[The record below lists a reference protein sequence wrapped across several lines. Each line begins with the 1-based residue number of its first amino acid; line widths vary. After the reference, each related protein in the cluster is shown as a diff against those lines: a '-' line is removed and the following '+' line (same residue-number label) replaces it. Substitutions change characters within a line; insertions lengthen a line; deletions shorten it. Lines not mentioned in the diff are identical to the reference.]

1 MDRSIAVPAP
11 NFELTLSH
19 WDRIFPPTHSK
30 RILCFN
36 LPENSNKEKIVDSLH
51 IALHHTVQRIPFLA
65 GALVPRPEDEGKR
78 PWIRTISSS
87 GAAYLDVKDLSDQLS
102 FEYFAKANF
111 DQQLFDADQL
121 CSCPQVAYVQ
131 DEPVDV
137 CRFRINFIDGGVLL
151 VIQIL
156 HTIIDGRG
164 VTDCIKLFADNFRKA
179 QSGELSHP
187 LEMTKTLYTSDRATL
202 VSANGVQGE
211 IENHPAFTTS
221 LSISGRFV
229 GVENGC
235 HTFHMSAQAL
245 VDLKKAATPEYTVES
260 KDWVSTGDAIAA
272 LIWRSIMLARH
283 RAGLLPD
290 NATVVLTQP
299 LDIRAMLDLPEPF
312 FGNGYYITR
321 PSLPLSKIAD
331 PINGLVTAACTLRAD
346 IKSMTADKFRD
357 FLGVV
362 GRTAE
367 ERPVLLS
374 TMGDAATSAVTYSSH
389 FGFNIHELD
398 FGPAFGDGRVKA
410 FRHPARGTMPG
421 AVIVMP
427 RLRDGGC
434 EFMITEQLD
443 TLKYLAEDE
452 LFSRFTREDIIVNGH
467 EKSL

>member
-11 NFELTLSH
+11 AFELTLSH

-30 RILCFN
+30 RILCFS
-36 LPENSNKEKIVDSLH
+36 LPKNSNKEQIVDYLH
-51 IALHHTVQRIPFLA
+51 IALYHTVQRIPFLA
-65 GALVPRPEDEGKR
+65 GALISRPEDEGKR
-78 PWIRTISSS
+78 PWIRTISPT

-102 FEYFAKANF
+102 FEHFAKANF

-137 CRFRINFIDGGVLL
+137 CHFRINFIDGGILL
-151 VIQIL
+151 VIEIL

-164 VTDCIKLFADNFRKA
+164 VTECIKIFADNFRKA

-187 LEMTKTLYTSDRATL
+187 LETTKTLYTSDRAAL
-202 VSANGVQGE
+202 LYANEVEGE
-211 IENHPAFTTS
+211 IKNHPAFTTS
-221 LSISGRFV
+221 PSASGRFV
-229 GVENGC
+229 GVESGC
-235 HTFHMSAQAL
+235 RTFRMSGQAL
-245 VDLKKAATPEYTVES
+245 VDLKKAASPERTVGS
-260 KDWVSTGDAIAA
+260 KDWISTGDAIEAF
-272 LIWRSIMLARH
+272 IWRSVKLARH
-283 RAGLLPD
+283 RAGRLPD
-290 NATVVLTQP
+290 DATVVLTQP
-299 LDIRAMLDLPEPF
+299 IDIRDMLDLPVPY

-331 PINGLVTAACTLRAD
+331 PIDGLVTAACTLRAD

-367 ERPVLLS
+367 QRPIFLS
-374 TMGDAATSAVTYSSH
+374 TMSDAATSAVTYSSH
-389 FGFNIHELD
+389 FRFNIHELD

-410 FRHPARGTMPG
+410 FRHPRRGTMPG
-421 AVIVMP
+421 AVILMP
-427 RLRDGGC
+427 MLRNGGC
-434 EFMITEQLD
+434 EFMITEPLD
-443 TLKYLAEDE
+443 ILEYLAEDE
-452 LFSRFTREDIIVNGH
+452 LFGRFTKENTVLNEH